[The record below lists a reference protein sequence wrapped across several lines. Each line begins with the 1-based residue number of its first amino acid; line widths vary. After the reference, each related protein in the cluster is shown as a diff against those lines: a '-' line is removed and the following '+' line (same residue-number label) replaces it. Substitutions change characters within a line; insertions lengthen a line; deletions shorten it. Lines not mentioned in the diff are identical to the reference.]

1 MRRTICVLLSM
12 MLALSCARASAEAF
26 PTDFILGV
34 DVSELIAQE
43 KSGAKYYDAEGNAA
57 DALKLLSDYGAGHI
71 RLRVWN
77 DPFDVEGNG
86 YGGGN
91 IDAKAAA
98 KLSARAAKLG
108 MKSLIDF
115 HYSDFWADPSRQL
128 APKAWTGMSA
138 EEKAAALYDFTRQA
152 LSLIL
157 DEGGDVDMV
166 QVGNETNYGM
176 AGEDDTD
183 TVAMLISEGC
193 RAVKDVAAERG
204 VEIMTC
210 VHLTD
215 ITRTGRIDE
224 VLAALSKART
234 DVDAVGLS
242 YYAYWAGAPD
252 VLARAVETVRRHGK
266 AAFVAETAW
275 PFTLE
280 DGDGWSNVV
289 GEVPEFYP
297 VSPEGQARAFCD
309 ACRTAANAGANG
321 AFYWGGIWTPVGGD
335 AEANRVLWERCG
347 SGWATRCASE
357 YDPDHVAQDYG
368 GCAWDNQAMFDF
380 GGKAL
385 PVLDAMKSMAGGAIP
400 EGMEPATYETEAPEE
415 EGENLV
421 KNPGFEDGD
430 RSMWVAESATD
441 DIPFDYQD
449 FANDAHG
456 GTVAFHYWSRQDM
469 DFSVSQTL
477 TGLEPGIYR
486 VACFS
491 QGGDM
496 KDAALTLFAEA
507 DGVISETDFMN
518 TTWANWQN
526 PVIDA
531 VRVEGGEL
539 TVGARIRCAAQGWGT
554 LDDFS
559 VVKVGE

>member
-1 MRRTICVLLSM
+1 MKRIVC
-12 MLALSCARASAEAF
+12 LALVLMIVLAFSAVAEQF
-26 PTDFILGV
+26 PADFVLGV

-43 KSGAKYYDAEGNAA
+43 KSSVKYYDAEGNSV
-57 DALKLLSDYGAGHI
+57 DALALLAGYGVDHI

-77 DPFDVEGNG
+77 DPFDADGNG

-91 IDAKAAA
+91 IDAGVVAQI
-98 KLSARAAKLG
+98 SARAAKLG
-108 MKSLIDF
+108 MKTLVDF

-128 APKAWTGMSA
+128 APKAWAGMSA
-138 EEKAAALYDFTRQA
+138 EEKAAALYDYTRQA

-183 TVAMLISEGC
+183 TVAMLIAEGC
-193 RAVKDVAAERG
+193 RAVKTLAEERG

-215 ITRTGRIDE
+215 ITRVSRIGE
-224 VLAALSKART
+224 VLAALDAAGA

-242 YYAYWAGAPD
+242 YYAYWQGAPD
-252 VLARAVETVRRHGK
+252 MLARAVEVVRERDR

-289 GEVPEFYP
+289 GEVPGFYP
-297 VSPEGQARAFCD
+297 VSPEGQAQAFCD
-309 ACRTAANAGANG
+309 VCRTAANAGANG
-321 AFYWGGIWTPVGGD
+321 AFYWGGIWTPVGKD
-335 AEANRVLWERCG
+335 PEANRALWERCG
-347 SGWATRCASE
+347 SGWATRYASD
-357 YDPDHVAQDYG
+357 YDPDHVGQDYG

-380 GGKAL
+380 DGRPL
-385 PVLDAMKSMAGGAIP
+385 PVLDAMKAMAGGAIP
-400 EGMEPATYETEAPEE
+400 EGMEPTTYETEAPEQ

-421 KNPGFEDGD
+421 INPGFEEDD
-430 RSMWVAESATD
+430 KSMWNAESATD

-456 GTVAFHYWSRQDM
+456 GTVAFHYWSKQDM

-477 TGLEPGIYR
+477 TGLEPGVYQA
-486 VACFS
+486 ACFS

-496 KDAALTLFAEA
+496 KDAALTLFVEA
-507 DGVISETDFMN
+507 DGQLFETDFMN

-526 PVIDA
+526 PVIDGIQ
-531 VRVEGGEL
+531 VTGGEL
-539 TVGARIRCAAQGWGT
+539 TIGAHIRCAAQGWGT